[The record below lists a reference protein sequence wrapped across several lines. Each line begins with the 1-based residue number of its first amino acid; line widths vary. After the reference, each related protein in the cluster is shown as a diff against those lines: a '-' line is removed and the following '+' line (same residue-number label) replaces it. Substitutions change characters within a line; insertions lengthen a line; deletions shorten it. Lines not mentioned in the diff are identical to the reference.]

1 MNNLPIISQRYGTIN
16 IHSNV
21 PQPNHATRS
30 VSPANPFRATRLS
43 DTAIPV
49 EHFTFQNPIHRA
61 TMEPAKRPSRVSNG
75 NNRQTRVNK
84 MRQQANR
91 HTFAPV
97 TLRRLPHWQGSR
109 HLIPGPRSVMASRK
123 RTRRKRK
130 TRKTRKTQK
139 H

>member
-1 MNNLPIISQRYGTIN
+1 MNGLPVMSQRHGTIN
-16 IHSNV
+16 IHSNI
-21 PQPNHATRS
+21 PQPNQATRS
-30 VSPANPFRATRLS
+30 VSPANPFRTSRLS

-49 EHFTFQNPIHRA
+49 EHVMFQNPLHRA
-61 TMEPAKRPSRVSNG
+61 TLEPAKRPSRVPIG
-75 NNRQTRVNK
+75 NNRQTRVNR
-84 MRQQANR
+84 MRHQANR

-123 RTRRKRK
+123 RTRK

>member
-1 MNNLPIISQRYGTIN
+1 MNGLPVMSQRHGTIN

-30 VSPANPFRATRLS
+30 VSPANPFRASRLS
-43 DTAIPV
+43 DTAIPI
-49 EHFTFQNPIHRA
+49 EHIMYQNPIHRA
-61 TMEPAKRPSRVSNG
+61 TLEPAKRPSHVPIG

-84 MRQQANR
+84 MRRQANR
-91 HTFAPV
+91 RTFG
-97 TLRRLPHWQGSR
+97 TMRQHGLPHWQGSR

-123 RTRRKRK
+123 RTRK
-130 TRKTRKTQK
+130 TQKTQK